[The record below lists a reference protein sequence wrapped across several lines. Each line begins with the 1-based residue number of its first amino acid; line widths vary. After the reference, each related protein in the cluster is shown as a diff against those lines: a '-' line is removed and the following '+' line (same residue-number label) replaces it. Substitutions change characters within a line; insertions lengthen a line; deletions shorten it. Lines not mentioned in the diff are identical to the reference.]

1 LAIVVVDEETNEN
14 QEENVDINVNDNN
27 VSDPDENIINAFG
40 AKNNLLV
47 LSLHFGIYDP
57 RKWDNLYNKE

>member
-27 VSDPDENIINAFG
+27 VSDPDENTINALG
-40 AKNNLLV
+40 AQEQSASVEFTLWYL
-47 LSLHFGIYDP
+47 
-57 RKWDNLYNKE
+57 